1 MSRNRKSFIREEG
14 IRSARLIVIA
24 AEGRCTE
31 NIYFEALAELHNSR
45 NVHIKILRRQD
56 NNSAPGYVLE
66 QLKLFEKDYS
76 LSDDDELWVV
86 VDKDGWSE
94 STLSR
99 VAQEC
104 SQHTLMKFCL
114 SNPCFELWLLLH
126 LIDVS
131 LLSKKEKAE
140 LQANRKPPKGES
152 LMKKKL
158 RAALGSYRESQY
170 DTDLLLPYLKEA
182 IVRARKLD
190 INPGDRWPQTLGTRV
205 YLVAESII
213 LNQNNKI

>member
-1 MSRNRKSFIREEG
+1 MSRNRKSFEREEG

-31 NIYFEALAELHNSR
+31 NIYFEALAELYNSR
-45 NVHIKILRRQD
+45 NVHIKVLHRQD
-56 NNSAPGYVLE
+56 DNSAPGYVLE

-86 VDKDGWSE
+86 VDRDGWTE
-94 STLSR
+94 GILSH

-104 SQHTLMKFCL
+104 SQHALMKFCL

-126 LIDVS
+126 LMDVS
-131 LLSKKEKAE
+131 LLSEKEKAE
-140 LQANRKPPKGES
+140 LQANKKPPKGDS
-152 LMKKKL
+152 LLKKKL

-170 DTDLLLPYLKEA
+170 DTDLLLPYLNEA
-182 IVRARKLD
+182 IARARKLD
-190 INPGDRWPQTLGTRV
+190 VNLGDRWPQTLGTRV
-205 YLVAESII
+205 YLLAESII
-213 LNQNNKI
+213 LKK